1 MNKSNQ
7 YLTNHSKSVYLDN
20 NANTEIPQ
28 YILNEMMR
36 WYNIGNPGADTDKG
50 NKAKIIIKKLK
61 QEINKSINTGSMINH
76 SFGQLYDVIITSGA
90 SESNSTIIKSA
101 VKSAYINRSKRNQY
115 NGVVKPHIITSSF
128 EHKSILYILEDLEQS
143 GEIDVTYINPDITG
157 HISVNNIEENIRPET
172 CLISI
177 MGANNETG
185 AINNIKEISMMC
197 NRYGIHFHSDIVQLF
212 GKYPIIPNTVDS
224 FSISFHKLHGPI
236 GVGVLGIKQRNCK
249 VCPLV
254 YGTQNDN
261 MRGGTENIVG
271 IVGSYYGLLHNKKNR
286 NMKNKY
292 MIGLKK
298 YLINQLNNICP
309 SIYLDDYLYEKLK
322 DSNFT
327 NCIVIL
333 SPKMNCLP
341 NTLLVSFKLTGDLEY
356 LCNNKLKSLLRQ
368 NGITV
373 SVGSACNTS
382 NTKASHVLDA
392 IGVPNELKKGV
403 IRISMGDETTLDDI
417 KYFIKVIKKIIFR
430 N

>member
-1 MNKSNQ
+1 MN
-7 YLTNHSKSVYLDN
+7 KSVYLDN
-20 NANTEIPQ
+20 NANTKIPQ
-28 YILNEMMR
+28 YILTEMMK
-36 WYNIGNPGADTDKG
+36 WYNIGNPSADTDKG
-50 NKAKIIIKKLK
+50 NQAKFIIKKLK
-61 QEINKSINTGSMINH
+61 AEINKSINRGLLSNNDT
-76 SFGQLYDVIITSGA
+76 YDIIITSGA

-101 VKSAYINRSKRNQY
+101 IKSYNRD
-115 NGVVKPHIITSSF
+115 KPHIITSSF
-128 EHKSILYILEDLEQS
+128 EHKSILYILEDLYQS
-143 GEIDVTYINPDITG
+143 DEIDVTYIDPDITG
-157 HISVNNIEENIRPET
+157 HISVDNIEESIRPNT

-212 GKYPIIPNTVDS
+212 GKYPIIPGSIDS

-249 VCPLV
+249 ICPLV
-254 YGTQNDN
+254 YGTQNNN

-286 NMKNKY
+286 NIKNEY
-292 MIGLKK
+292 ITNLKN

-322 DSNFT
+322 DSTFT

-333 SPKMNCLP
+333 SPKTNCLP
-341 NTLLVSFKLTGDLEY
+341 NTLLVSFKLTGDLKY
-356 LCNNKLKSLLRQ
+356 LCNKKLKSLLRQ

-382 NTKASHVLDA
+382 NTKSSHVLDA
-392 IGVPNELKKGV
+392 IGVPDELKKGV
-403 IRISMGDETTLDDI
+403 IRISMGDETTLDEI
-417 KYFIKVIKKIIFR
+417 KYFIKVVKKIIFSR